1 MAPMKETSRIIIQ
14 CSNTVNK
21 KKKTLKERKGLWIT
35 PIEDEQFWMWVAWL
49 MSQSEVQEALLAT
62 QPQALPVILY

>member
-21 KKKTLKERKGLWIT
+21 KKTLKEGKGLWIT
-35 PIEDEQFWMWVAWL
+35 PMEDDRLWMLVVWL
-49 MSQSEVQEALLAT
+49 MSQSEVRQALLAAR
-62 QPQALPVILY
+62 PEALPVISY

>member
-21 KKKTLKERKGLWIT
+21 KKTLKEGKGLWIT
-35 PIEDEQFWMWVAWL
+35 PTEDELVWL
-49 MSQSEVQEALLAT
+49 AAVSLLSVKELRELLAAA
-62 QPQALPVILY
+62 QPSKLPVIIY

>member
-21 KKKTLKERKGLWIT
+21 KKTLKEGKGLWIT
-35 PIEDEQFWMWVAWL
+35 PIEDDRFWMLVVWL
-49 MSQSEVQEALLAT
+49 LSKAEVRQALLVAE
-62 QPQALPVILY
+62 PQALPVISY